1 MYTKAK
7 LCLVQLKAQKY
18 EYYMFVIYLEELR
31 SVMSDYRHVAL

>member
-7 LCLVQLKAQKY
+7 LCLVQLKY